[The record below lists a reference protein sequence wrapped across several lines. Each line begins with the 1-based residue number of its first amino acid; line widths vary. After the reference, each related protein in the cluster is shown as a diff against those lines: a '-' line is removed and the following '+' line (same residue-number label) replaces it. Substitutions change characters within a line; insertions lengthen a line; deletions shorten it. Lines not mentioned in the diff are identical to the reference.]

1 MATRSIIGKQNPDNT
16 ITFIYCHFDGY
27 PSAAGQ
33 TLIHNYKT
41 EAYVDE
47 LLHLGD
53 LSILGKYLGE
63 PQDFNDKNTQN
74 PDWCL
79 AYGRDRGEVDVEA
92 ETIPY
97 DDFFKHDLRGEDY
110 KYLFVDNNWLCFDHK
125 GNPIKLVSTE
135 PAQN

>member
-33 TLIHNYKT
+33 TLVRSYKT
-41 EAYVDE
+41 ETYVDE
-47 LLHLGD
+47 LLKLGD
-53 LSILGKYLGE
+53 LSVLGEYLGE
-63 PQDFNDKNTQN
+63 HQDFNEPT
-74 PDWCL
+74 PGFCL
-79 AYGRDRGEVDVEA
+79 AYGRDRGEVDCEA
-92 ETIPY
+92 ETIQY

-110 KYLFVDNNWLCFDHK
+110 KYLFVDNNWLCFDNK

>member
-53 LSILGKYLGE
+53 LSVLGKYLGE
-63 PQDFNDKNTQN
+63 PQDFSD
-74 PDWCL
+74 PVPGFCL
-79 AYGRDRGEVDVEA
+79 AYGRDRGEVDCEA

-110 KYLFVDNNWLCFDHK
+110 KYLFDIYNNWLCFDHK